1 MDRRRRGQPSLW
13 ETAPGPERSS
23 APADADGGL
32 TDPAAAVARADGW
45 EEVRRLAEVCHGCE
59 LWRNATQT
67 VFGEG
72 PVPARAMLV
81 GEQPGDREDRQGRPF
96 VGPAG
101 RVLDDALEEIGVDR
115 TGVYVTNVVKHF
127 KWTPSGSVRIHKT
140 PSAREVKACAPWFQA
155 EVSAVRPELLVCLGA
170 TAAKFLLG
178 PQFRL
183 TQERGRF
190 VEAPWARRVLA
201 TVHPSSILRT
211 REDRAVAMEDF
222 VDDLRAAF
230 AALSG

>member
-1 MDRRRRGQPSLW
+1 MKR
-13 ETAPGPERSS
+13 PGSNDE
-23 APADADGGL
+23 GTEGEVTEGVV
-32 TDPAAAVARADGW
+32 TDPAAAAASAHGW
-45 EEVRRLAEVCHGCE
+45 SDVRRLAETCHGCD
-59 LWRNATQT
+59 LWRTATQT

-101 RVLDDALEEIGVDR
+101 RVLDDALEELGVDR
-115 TGVYVTNVVKHF
+115 TEVYVTNVVKHF
-127 KWTPSGSVRIHKT
+127 KWTPSGSVRIHKS
-140 PSAREVKACAPWFQA
+140 PSTREVKACAPWFQA
-155 EVSAVRPELLVCLGA
+155 EVSTVQPELLVCLGA

-183 TQERGRF
+183 TRERGRF
-190 VEAPWARRVLA
+190 VEAPWAPRVLA

-211 REDRAVAMEDF
+211 REDRAAAMEDF
-222 VDDLRAAF
+222 VDDLRVAF
-230 AALSG
+230 ATLSG